1 MMYNPSNY
9 QSHSAGVP
17 MTNMGQPGQFLVPNG
32 QSQPTAANAAAPMA
46 HHPAPCEY
54 AAPQA
59 QSTYDTGPGP
69 SQPTAVYNVHHAP
82 QHQQHP
88 AQAPLQ
94 TLYQQPPAPAQ
105 YQQHPAPAL
114 MQAQYQQPPTQA
126 QYQQPPA
133 QVHYQQPPTQAPYQ
147 QGPAQTQ
154 YQQPPSQA
162 PYQQPPAL
170 VYQQLPAAL
179 YQQPPAPQYQ
189 QHPAQTP
196 YQQLPFQAQYQQ
208 APLQA
213 PVQPPVEAPLQ
224 PPYQQPVAQ
233 AQYQPLLHQ
242 PGYQVIPNQVIPM
255 QPGPQVTP
263 AQTARQPPPFQ
274 SALTERQT
282 YPTQPGPQETSAHPG
297 PQGIPAQTALQPAPI
312 QPPPAQPSQTA
323 PETASRPAPRET
335 PTQSAP
341 LQSAEDC
348 LTDEAIAAMHAEARP
363 INEER
368 EIGPCAASKK
378 HRQCK
383 NKASASQ
390 NRRKKAV
397 QRGIEEAWDDTDR
410 VRRPTQTEAMKKTS
424 CENLSLKVPV
434 RHSRGGVYGEVNRD
448 DSSLCGPCTVSQR
461 FKEEPCDEHF
471 GHDQRV
477 GLQFQGL
484 PSPVRQRF
492 SRM

>member
-1 MMYNPSNY
+1 
-9 QSHSAGVP
+9 
-17 MTNMGQPGQFLVPNG
+17 MGQPGQFLVPNG

-242 PGYQVIPNQVIPM
+242 PGLIPHSLDLKRLPPIRDPKAFQRRLRFSLLPSSLPLPSLGIK
-255 QPGPQVTP
+255 
-263 AQTARQPPPFQ
+263 QPPRRQYPKEFQ
-274 SALTERQT
+274 LT
-282 YPTQPGPQETSAHPG
+282 
-297 PQGIPAQTALQPAPI
+297 
-312 QPPPAQPSQTA
+312 
-323 PETASRPAPRET
+323 
-335 PTQSAP
+335 
-341 LQSAEDC
+341 SAEDC

>member
-1 MMYNPSNY
+1 
-9 QSHSAGVP
+9 
-17 MTNMGQPGQFLVPNG
+17 MTNTGQPGQFFVPNG
-32 QSQPTAANAAAPMA
+32 QSQQQPTAVNAAVPMP
-46 HHPAPCEY
+46 HGPPAPYGY
-54 AAPQA
+54 AAPQT
-59 QSTYDTGPGP
+59 QSMYGTGPGP
-69 SQPTAVYNVHHAP
+69 SQPTAAYTTHHAP

-94 TLYQQPPAPAQ
+94 TLYQQ
-105 YQQHPAPAL
+105 HPAPAPI
-114 MQAQYQQPPTQA
+114 QAQYQQPILQHPVQAQQPAAQAQWQA

-133 QVHYQQPPTQAPYQ
+133 QVHYQQPPTQASYQ
-147 QGPAQTQ
+147 QPCLQPSYQQVPVQTQYQQPPLQPSVQAQ

-170 VYQQLPAAL
+170 LYQQLPALL

-189 QHPAQTP
+189 QHPAQAP
-196 YQQLPFQAQYQQ
+196 YQQLPFQAHLDLKKLPPIRDPKAFQYQ
-208 APLQA
+208 A
-213 PVQPPVEAPLQ
+213 
-224 PPYQQPVAQ
+224 
-233 AQYQPLLHQ
+233 
-242 PGYQVIPNQVIPM
+242 
-255 QPGPQVTP
+255 
-263 AQTARQPPPFQ
+263 TATK
-274 SALTERQT
+274 A
-282 YPTQPGPQETSAHPG
+282 
-297 PQGIPAQTALQPAPI
+297 
-312 QPPPAQPSQTA
+312 
-323 PETASRPAPRET
+323 
-335 PTQSAP
+335 
-341 LQSAEDC
+341 SAEEC

-397 QRGIEEAWDDTDR
+397 QRGIEEAWDGTDR

-434 RHSRGGVYGEVNRD
+434 RHSSRGVYGEVNRH